1 LVRLH
6 LLTLANHPS
15 SSPASMS
22 ATLSTNTFV
31 RHYLG
36 HPIGSILF
44 TLVGHGILG
53 PASSGSDLYYI
64 GCKLDKQI
72 KFIAVMFLF
81 LFLE

>member
-1 LVRLH
+1 
-6 LLTLANHPS
+6 
-15 SSPASMS
+15 MS